1 MNLFYIIR
9 CVGKASSIARR
20 TIAPRLVRVQEILIH
35 RREIFES
42 KNDRMIPAASVLKGF
57 VNKGYLYLYII
68 NTVLLGIYVDIEY
81 M

>member
-20 TIAPRLVRVQEILIH
+20 TIAPRLVRLQEILIH

-68 NTVLLGIYVDIEY
+68 LYCLFNVYIIYIY
-81 M
+81 